1 MSAVHEKERLS
12 AAVVRTLT
20 ETCGI
25 EGREPHQLHAFD
37 EPDREELGWT
47 LVVAHV
53 LVVPAAELLDAVAA
67 RDDLTLAP
75 INPPGEDAGPAE
87 IADVIRFPTWA
98 LHTNHPTLEEWDPD
112 ADPDVVGRA
121 ALASALR
128 SVDPPDATGRSA
140 PSGVWP
146 AVPLVSVPA
155 GPDLPGDLDEEVAA
169 TLLPLA
175 DLYRSRPVLRLP
187 DGPAHLPSD
196 QDQIVRL
203 AVERLRASHREHPD
217 PERLLG
223 ETFTLLALRRLHE
236 AVAGE
241 ALQKDTFRRQV
252 RDHLVE
258 LDEYAQGTVGRPARL
273 YRHRDG

>member
-98 LHTNHPTLEEWDPD
+98 LHTNHPTLEEWGPD

-121 ALASALR
+121 ALAQ
-128 SVDPPDATGRSA
+128 A
-140 PSGVWP
+140 PLLTTEAELQGT
-146 AVPLVSVPA
+146 AVP
-155 GPDLPGDLDEEVAA
+155 AA
-169 TLLPLA
+169 
-175 DLYRSRPVLRLP
+175 
-187 DGPAHLPSD
+187 
-196 QDQIVRL
+196 I
-203 AVERLRASHREHPD
+203 
-217 PERLLG
+217 
-223 ETFTLLALRRLHE
+223 ETFWAERG
-236 AVAGE
+236 VAG
-241 ALQKDTFRRQV
+241 
-252 RDHLVE
+252 
-258 LDEYAQGTVGRPARL
+258 GPARL
-273 YRHRDG
+273 GPGRPRPSW